1 MLSFFSQLWDTITGL
16 LALVVQLVRSL
27 FQALV
32 FIPQFVSSLTEA
44 VGYLPGILTVFATLS
59 ITLVVVNY
67 IIGRPS

>member
-1 MLSFFSQLWDTITGL
+1 MLSFFSQLWDTITGV

-32 FIPQFVSSLTEA
+32 FIPQFVSSLTES

-67 IIGRPS
+67 VIGR

>member
-1 MLSFFSQLWDTITGL
+1 MLSFFSQLWDTITGV

-32 FIPQFVSSLTEA
+32 FIPQFVSSLTES

-67 IIGRPS
+67 VIGRPS